1 MCFFLVSLGL
11 VFGSW
16 IGVVVVVAA
25 AAAAVVVV
33 ATPRTTRIAATRCSW
48 STNSGE
54 IISGSILVMAVLL
67 WCSVGW
73 GVGVG
78 LLKLI

>member
-16 IGVVVVVAA
+16 IGIVVVAA
-25 AAAAVVVV
+25 AVAAVVVV

-48 STNSGE
+48 STDSG
-54 IISGSILVMAVLL
+54 
-67 WCSVGW
+67 
-73 GVGVG
+73 
-78 LLKLI
+78 KLSLGRSW

>member
-16 IGVVVVVAA
+16 IGVVVVAA
-25 AAAAVVVV
+25 AVAAVVVV

>member
-16 IGVVVVVAA
+16 IGIVVVAA

>member
-16 IGVVVVVAA
+16 IGIVVVAA
-25 AAAAVVVV
+25 AVAAAVVV